1 MKQILITIAL
11 VAAVLSGASCSK
23 EYISP
28 EDLMQYP
35 SKNAQITNKSDKS
48 VTTFKTAEVYR
59 RSGYE
64 GKSWL
69 TAKSGGKMV
78 EDAFWLSMYFD
89 CVDNLNAGDKIIPDS
104 CRFSFVFSS
113 DSNATT
119 HEYDG
124 NITFIDK
131 GSDFVILHFDK
142 VLFTCSFGEYMI
154 DGYLYCT
161 LKNVRP

>member
-1 MKQILITIAL
+1 MKQILTIITF
-11 VAAVLSGASCSK
+11 VATVLSGVSCSE

-28 EDLMQYP
+28 EDLLQRP
-35 SKNAQITNKSDKS
+35 FKNAQITNKSDNS
-48 VTTFKTAEVYR
+48 VTQFKTAEVYK
-59 RSGYE
+59 RSDYE

-69 TAKSGGKMV
+69 IARSGGKMV
-78 EDAFWLSMYFD
+78 DDYFWLSMYFD
-89 CVDNLNAGDKIIPDS
+89 STDNLNAGDMIIPDG

-124 NITFIDK
+124 TITFIDK
-131 GSDFVILHFDK
+131 GSDFVVLHFDK
-142 VLFTCSFGEYMI
+142 VLFTCSFGEYLI

-161 LKNVRP
+161 LHNELP

>member
-1 MKQILITIAL
+1 MKRIFTIITFTAIILT
-11 VAAVLSGASCSK
+11 GASCST

-28 EDLMQYP
+28 EDLLDHP

-48 VTTFKTAEVYR
+48 VTTFKDVDVYR
-59 RSGYE
+59 RSDDV

-69 TAKSGGKMV
+69 IAKSGGKMV
-78 EDAFWLSMYFD
+78 DDAFWLSIYFD
-89 CVDNLNAGDKIIPDS
+89 CVDNLNAGDVIIPDS
-104 CRFSFVFSS
+104 CMFSFIYSS

-124 NITFIDK
+124 TITFIDK
-131 GSDFVILHFDK
+131 GADFIILHFDK
-142 VLFTCSFGEYMI
+142 VLFSCSFGEYLI

-161 LKNVRP
+161 LHNEHP

>member
-23 EYISP
+23 GYISP
-28 EDLMQYP
+28 EDLMQHP
-35 SKNAQITNKSDKS
+35 SKNAQITNKSDNS

-59 RSGYE
+59 RSDYE
-64 GKSWL
+64 GKSRL
-69 TAKSGGKMV
+69 IARSGGKMV
-78 EDAFWLSMYFD
+78 EDAFWLRMYFD

-104 CRFSFVFSS
+104 CMFSFIFSS

-124 NITFIDK
+124 TITFIDK

-142 VLFTCSFGEYMI
+142 VLFTCSFGEYKI

-161 LKNVRP
+161 LQNCRP